1 VSLLQLKGIKLNQ
14 LFMSKLI
21 LRLLLLCAAV
31 IVSVGVHAQSPVKG
45 VVTSSRENQPVVGA
59 SVVNKSSG
67 AGTQTD
73 SNGAFTLIAKQ
84 GDKLAVTMVGYAENE
99 IVVVNALDPVRI
111 ALETTG
117 VNMEGVVIVGYA
129 TQKKVN
135 LTGSVSMITAKDIED
150 RPLTNLSTSLSGLL
164 TGVSVQQG
172 SGRPGSDGASIVVR
186 GRGTLSGT
194 APLIV
199 IDGVIGS
206 LDAVN
211 PQDVES
217 VTVLK
222 DAASAS
228 IYGSQAGNGVMLI
241 TTKKGTRNKLS
252 VNYSGQYSTTSP
264 MNMPRLVTNY
274 AEHMRLTNE
283 AHTNIGQAAKYSAL
297 TIAAWDSASKIP
309 NLLTPN
315 GVPNYVAYPNTDW
328 ANAFFSSR
336 MVLNHNISING
347 GSDNTT
353 YLLSVG
359 YLKNQGTVENTW
371 SQRFQFRSNLES
383 RVTKFLTVGTQTF
396 AMFQNDAMGNVTDA
410 FNFLRQT
417 TPGIFPKYNGK
428 YGYAQTSE
436 ENQQANN
443 VFSFL
448 NNRLGKDQ
456 TSRFNTTLYAT
467 INLMKGLSFESRF
480 NYQARQNEYRTRTNP
495 DAAIRWNFATNTQM
509 SFPQIPANL
518 SSSYSYD
525 KNYQVTLDNVLR
537 YSTTI
542 AKDHDISAFAGY
554 NQLYYNFYNTAFTKQ
569 GMIDYNLFVPSTV
582 LNPISTTGNE
592 SDWAIRSLFGRV
604 NYGYK
609 SRYLLEANLRYDGV
623 SRFSPTSRYGYF
635 PSASAGWK
643 ISDEKF
649 MKKIKWLNNLKLRAS
664 WGELGAYASGLYD
677 WQTTYAPRFYSFN
690 NAQASGLS
698 VGSYANP
705 ELRWESTNIKNI
717 GFDASLFGN
726 KLNVEFDLFRRNTD
740 GILSTIAIPI
750 TAGIAAAPIVN
761 LAAVQNQGFEITLG
775 TRGKFGE
782 IRYNVTGNFAFTQ
795 NKVTKFRG
803 KLVEG
808 FVTDAA
814 GNNVYQSNLSAVYN
828 SGALEDKMIN
838 EHYIYRV
845 YRGSGKY
852 FNADGTVNI
861 NGGPK
866 DGMLRTAEDLAWAQ
880 AMLTAGYKLRPG
892 NSIRRDAIWYGDLIY
907 ADLNGD
913 GDYGNS
919 FDRQFTGT
927 SALPK
932 YVFGLSGDI
941 SWKQFDLSFILGGAA
956 GHQFSMVQLGFNSP
970 TVIWG
975 NHVSA
980 DVANNRYYY
989 NDADPND
996 RRNNINGKY
1005 TRLRVADGQNTALSS
1020 DFWLYDAS
1028 YVKLRNLQ
1036 VGYTLAPDLL
1046 KKLFLQKARVFFS
1059 GENLFMITAFP
1070 GLDPEIGS
1078 GFSYPTMKQFA
1089 LGVNFT
1095 F

>member
-1 VSLLQLKGIKLNQ
+1 
-14 LFMSKLI
+14 MSKIRLK
-21 LRLLLLCAAV
+21 LLLLCAAF
-31 IVSVGVHAQSPVKG
+31 ISSVGLHAQTPVKG
-45 VVTSSRENQPVVGA
+45 VVTSSKDNQPVVGA
-59 SVVNKSSG
+59 SVVNKTSG
-67 AGTQTD
+67 TGTQTD
-73 SNGAFTLIAKQ
+73 ANGAFTLAAKQ
-84 GDKLAVTMVGYAENE
+84 GDRLVVTMVGYAEKE
-99 IVVVNALDPVRI
+99 TIVVSTAAPVRV
-111 ALETTG
+111 ALEASSE
-117 VNMEGVVIVGYA
+117 NMEGVVVVGYA

-135 LTGSVSMITAKDIED
+135 LTGSVAMITAKDIED

-172 SGRPGSDGASIVVR
+172 SGQPGSDGASIVVR

-194 APLIV
+194 APLII

-217 VTVLK
+217 VSVLK

-228 IYGSQAGNGVMLI
+228 IYGSQAGNGVVLI

-252 VNYSGQYSTTSP
+252 VNYSGQFSTTSP

-283 AHTNIGQAAKYSAL
+283 AHTNLGQAAKYSAL

-309 NLLTPN
+309 NQLSPS

-328 ANAFFSSR
+328 ADVFFSSR
-336 MVLNHNISING
+336 MVQNHNISING
-347 GSDNTT
+347 GSDKTT

-359 YLKNQGTVENTW
+359 YLNNQGTIENTW

-396 AMFQNDAMGNVTDA
+396 AMFQNDAMGNVSDA

-417 TPGIFPKYNGK
+417 TPGIVPKFDGK

-467 INLMKGLSFESRF
+467 VNLMKGLSFETRF
-480 NYQARQNEYRTRTNP
+480 NYQMRQNEYRARTNP

-525 KNYQVTLDNVLR
+525 KNYQITLDNVLR

-554 NQLYYNFYNTAFTKQ
+554 NQLYYNYYNTAFTKQ

-582 LNPISTTGNE
+582 LNPTSTTGSEN
-592 SDWAIRSLFGRV
+592 DWAIRSLFGRV

-609 SRYLLEANLRYDGV
+609 GRYLLEANLRYDGV
-623 SRFSPTSRYGYF
+623 SRFSPTSRFGYF
-635 PSASAGWK
+635 PSASAGWR

-649 MKKIKWLNNLKLRAS
+649 MKNIKWLNNLKLRAS

-677 WQTTYAPRFYSFN
+677 WQATYAPRFYSFN
-690 NAQASGLS
+690 NVQASGLA
-698 VGSYANP
+698 VGRYANP

-726 KLNVEFDLFRRNTD
+726 KLNVEFDVFRRNTD
-740 GILSTIAIPI
+740 GILSSITIPI
-750 TAGIAAAPIVN
+750 TAGIASAPTVN

-775 TRGKFGE
+775 TRGKVGE
-782 IRYNVTGNFAFTQ
+782 IRYNINGNFAFTQ

-808 FVTDAA
+808 YVTDAM
-814 GNNVYQSNLSAVYN
+814 GNKVYQSNLSAVYN

-845 YRGSGKY
+845 YKGTGSY

-866 DGMLRTAEDLAWAQ
+866 DGMLRTADDLRWAQ
-880 AMLTAGYKLRPG
+880 AMLSAGYRLRPG

-919 FDRQFTGT
+919 FDREFTGT

-932 YVFGLSGDI
+932 YVFGLNGDI
-941 SWKQFDLSFILGGAA
+941 SWKQFDLSFILAGAA

-980 DVANNRYYY
+980 DVANNRYFY

-996 RRNNINGKY
+996 PRNNTNGKY
-1005 TRLRVADGQNTALSS
+1005 TRLRVADGQNTAVGS

-1036 VGYTLAPDLL
+1036 VGYTLASNLL
-1046 KKLFLQKARVFFS
+1046 KKLSLQRARVFFS
-1059 GENLFMITAFP
+1059 GENLFMITSFP

-1089 LGVNFT
+1089 LGVNVT

>member
-1 VSLLQLKGIKLNQ
+1 
-14 LFMSKLI
+14 MSKMKLK
-21 LRLLLLCAAV
+21 LLLLCAAC
-31 IVSVGVHAQSPVKG
+31 IAYVGVHAQTTVKG
-45 VVTSSRENQPVVGA
+45 VVTSSRDNQPVVGA

-67 AGTQTD
+67 TGTQTD
-73 SNGAFTLIAKQ
+73 ANGAFSLAAKQ
-84 GDKLAVTMVGYAENE
+84 GDRLVVTMVGFAEKE
-99 IVVVNALDPVRI
+99 TIVVSTASTVRVS
-111 ALETTG
+111 LEASTE
-117 VNMEGVVIVGYA
+117 NMEGVVVVGYA

-135 LTGSVSMITAKDIED
+135 LTGSVAMITAKDIED

-172 SGRPGSDGASIVVR
+172 SGQPGSDGASIVVR

-194 APLIV
+194 SPLII

-217 VTVLK
+217 VSVLK

-228 IYGSQAGNGVMLI
+228 IYGSQAGNGVVLI

-252 VNYSGQYSTTSP
+252 VNYSGQFSTTSP

-283 AHTNIGQAAKYSAL
+283 AHTNLGQAAKYSAL

-309 NLLTPN
+309 NQLSPS

-328 ANAFFSSR
+328 ADAFFSSR
-336 MVLNHNISING
+336 LVQNHNISING
-347 GSDNTT
+347 GSDKTT

-359 YLKNQGTVENTW
+359 YLNNQGTIENTW
-371 SQRFQFRSNLES
+371 SQRYQFRSNLES
-383 RVTKFLTVGTQTF
+383 RVTNFLTVGTQTF
-396 AMFQNDAMGNVTDA
+396 AMFQNDALGNVGDA

-417 TPGIFPKYNGK
+417 TPGIVPKYDGK

-467 INLMKGLSFESRF
+467 VNLIKGLSFETRF
-480 NYQARQNEYRTRTNP
+480 NYQMRQNEYRARTNP
-495 DAAIRWNFATNTQM
+495 DAAVRWNFANNTQM

-542 AKDHDISAFAGY
+542 ARDHDISAFAGY
-554 NQLYYNFYNTAFTKQ
+554 NQLYYNYYNTAFSKQ
-569 GMIDYNLFVPSTV
+569 GMIDYNLYVPSTV
-582 LNPISTTGNE
+582 LNPTSTTGNE
-592 SDWAIRSLFGRV
+592 NDWAIRSLFGRV

-609 SRYLLEANLRYDGV
+609 GRYLLEANLRYDGV
-623 SRFSPTSRYGYF
+623 SRFSPTSRFGYF
-635 PSASAGWK
+635 PSASAGWR

-649 MKKIKWLNNLKLRAS
+649 MKNIKWLNNLKLRAS

-677 WQTTYAPRFYSFN
+677 WQATYSPRFYSFN
-690 NAQASGLS
+690 NVQASGLA
-698 VGSYANP
+698 VGRYSNP

-726 KLNVEFDLFRRNTD
+726 KLNVEFDVFRRNTD
-740 GILSTIAIPI
+740 GILSSITIPI
-750 TAGIAAAPIVN
+750 TAGIASAPTVN

-775 TRGKFGE
+775 TRGKAGE
-782 IRYNVTGNFAFTQ
+782 FRYNVNGNFAFTQ

-808 FVTDAA
+808 YVTDAT
-814 GNNVYQSNLSAVYN
+814 GNKVYQSNLSAVYN

-845 YRGSGKY
+845 YKGTGNY
-852 FNADGTVNI
+852 FNSDGTVNI
-861 NGGPK
+861 KGGPK
-866 DGMLRTAEDLAWAQ
+866 DGMLRTADDLRWAQ
-880 AMLTAGYKLRPG
+880 AMLSAGYRLRPG

-919 FDRQFTGT
+919 FDREFTGT

-932 YVFGLSGDI
+932 FVFGLNGDL
-941 SWKQFDLSFILGGAA
+941 SWKQFDMSFILAGAA

-996 RRNNINGKY
+996 PRNNINGKY
-1005 TRLRVADGQNTALSS
+1005 TRLRVADGQNTAVGS

-1036 VGYTLAPDLL
+1036 FGYTLPSNLL
-1046 KKLFLQKARVFFS
+1046 KKLSMQRARVFFS
-1059 GENLFMITAFP
+1059 GENLFMITSFP

-1078 GFSYPTMKQFA
+1078 GFSYPTMKQYA
-1089 LGVNFT
+1089 LGVNVT